1 MKRLALVFF
10 ILVAIGL
17 VFFSVKTETEE
28 TSENIATRAKTVI
41 PVSSTEQAETDTANT
56 NYTEDFTFISLI
68 PLKSDETL
76 INTLGIDFDGDGY
89 DDQINAIRKVNN
101 PYITLLIG
109 LYNPFRAQYTRT
121 EEIQTEI
128 IQTQTFSYTCMDIIG
143 NHTNALIYNGF
154 AENGDSIM
162 QIYLPQRNDS
172 EFILSKIGDFKSDG
186 SIFIQQLD
194 RYDSYETQQATGIS
208 YPVWVYSTDAS
219 RGGNTLD
226 QLQTMYVWD
235 QDQKQFVKSTENRVT
250 ETKVASKELN
260 RIQDGTVETFSN
272 HLEGLW
278 YKTSSTSDQIR
289 FIFFNPSEEEII
301 FQTEDSQEV
310 YTWVSSTIR
319 RNGIYLSA
327 VNSSINN
334 LTRRIDIS
342 LTGIDEIKIRNQD
355 DVRMS
360 IKESNLWDGQYKK
373 QTSKNA
379 LLTSV
384 QQEKNDIQK
393 ILEEQKKWL
402 INNKSQIEFINGT
415 YLYDSETGRTAV
427 TYCNNN
433 PILQIQGAFFKHETY
448 LATIEKDDK
457 GNISTVKLTPAKL
470 TPTSIEPTDMA
481 VIVLEAVKE
490 TD

>member
-1 MKRLALVFF
+1 MKRLVTVIF
-10 ILVAIGL
+10 ILVAATLI
-17 VFFSVKTETEE
+17 FFSFQSKKDETEE
-28 TSENIATRAKTVI
+28 NVVTRAKTVI
-41 PVSSTEQAETDTANT
+41 PVSSTEQDESTTTNT

-76 INTLGIDFDGDGY
+76 INTFGIDFDGDGY

-143 NHTNALIYNGF
+143 NHTNALIYSGF

-162 QIYLPQRNDS
+162 QIFLPKKSDS
-172 EFILSKIGDFKSDG
+172 GFALTKIGDFKSDG

-226 QLQTMYVWD
+226 QLQTMYVWN
-235 QDQKQFVKSTENRVT
+235 QSQNQFIKSTENRVT
-250 ETKVASKELN
+250 ETKVASEEL
-260 RIQDGTVETFSN
+260 RKIQDGTVETFAN
-272 HLEGLW
+272 HLDGLW
-278 YKTSSTSDQIR
+278 YKTSNSSDQIR
-289 FIFFNPSEEEII
+289 YVFFNPSEEEII
-301 FQTEDSQEV
+301 FQTDDSQEV
-310 YTWVSSTIR
+310 YTWVSSTPR
-319 RNGIYLSA
+319 RNGMYLSA
-327 VNSSINN
+327 VNTSINN
-334 LTRRIDIS
+334 LSRRIDIS

-379 LLTSV
+379 GLTST
-384 QQEKNDIQK
+384 QQKSDDIQK

-402 INNKSQIEFINGT
+402 VNGKTQIEFTNGK
-415 YLYDSETGRTAV
+415 YIYDSDTGRIAV
-427 TYCNNN
+427 TYCNKNT
-433 PILQIQGAFFKHETY
+433 ILQIQGSHFKHETY
-448 LATIEKDDK
+448 HATLESDK
-457 GNISTVKLTPAKL
+457 ENTIVKLVPVKL
-470 TPTSIEPTDMA
+470 TPTSVEPTDMA
-481 VIVLEAVKE
+481 VITLEAVKE
-490 TD
+490 DN